1 MDLWLWSLYFLPVSG
16 ALRVLPEIKLE
27 GVLGGSI
34 VIECPL
40 PETPVRLYLCR
51 TMALSGTCTTV
62 VSNKNFVLEEFKHR
76 VTLELCPDRKLFL
89 VEITGHSGKKIRC
102 RSLQHGL
109 IGFSKCICLLLGSRR
124 LHMPALS
131 NSYPKSLQPT
141 PRSGVQDARARIPRP
156 DPCRPGFH
164 PAGTSGA
171 AGEKGLSKEESS
183 LQAGPP
189 TGSEDARPG
198 SLPAATHIA
207 ESAHP
212 K

>member
-1 MDLWLWSLYFLPVSG
+1 MSG

-89 VEITGHSGKKIRC
+89 VEVTELTERDSGVYACGVGMNTNRGKTQQVTLTVHSGRC
-102 RSLQHGL
+102 PAPG
-109 IGFSKCICLLLGSRR
+109 GS
-124 LHMPALS
+124 
-131 NSYPKSLQPT
+131 
-141 PRSGVQDARARIPRP
+141 
-156 DPCRPGFH
+156 
-164 PAGTSGA
+164 
-171 AGEKGLSKEESS
+171 
-183 LQAGPP
+183 GPP
-189 TGSEDARPG
+189 PP
-198 SLPAATHIA
+198 LPPENISTWEGWGNHQAAV
-207 ESAHP
+207 SP
-212 K
+212 RF